1 MPIRNDIT
9 VVSGAG
15 YDTSGNGGRKLVI
28 LDSGTQYAAVK
39 NGTTNF
45 QIYASADNWGVSDLF
60 ATINAV
66 PGDITLSTDGKSI
79 FVVYANGITAVAFLT
94 IDENGL
100 VSNSVNIDTLQSN
113 IGNVSVHVNEAKT
126 EVHAAWASEN
136 STYNMSFN
144 IRYAKGKI
152 NNNGIVSWNPAVQV
166 TKMNSGMI
174 DVRNPTVITKDG
186 SPYIIADSNALFT
199 TTSYTVNRGTIVV
212 FKEGLGLTTHTSASI
227 DSSWSFNTIYDAFN
241 SFTQSNPSAM
251 FIPQS
256 VNGLGNGRIW
266 VAWGGK
272 DGGESYQDNVRL
284 SYSDDNGVNWSAM
297 QKLTTGNQSGN
308 SNWYPSITA
317 NTSNNIFVM
326 YNKYTNGVNSEVVQL
341 AYNGSTWTPTT
352 VHSNGSSAN
361 YTHVSA
367 LFDLSVD
374 LSKPLFIYRN
384 NSKVGFY
391 GTWTRTTI
399 NVTQGSIG
407 QKTTRLNLL
416 TYAISTDGSM
426 SSIVE
431 KVNGVTIGTRS
442 AVSGQSLIVGLTQ
455 AQWDAIKYG
464 RYKDITGGS
473 NTLTITMG
481 IKTFTYTF
489 DKRPLTDITSI
500 TQAVADS
507 QNVYIPAVKSKLA
520 NVIRSKGGTV
530 NDTDSF
536 ETMTNVITGITAGKR
551 WAKGDFAT
559 LAATYTDNY
568 VSGLE
573 FTPNLILVVSTAG
586 TSAALSLCT
595 SPAYTYQSSNMT
607 GNILPG
613 GFKFQKTT
621 TTTAAT
627 WIAYE

>member
-1 MPIRNDIT
+1 
-9 VVSGAG
+9 
-15 YDTSGNGGRKLVI
+15 
-28 LDSGTQYAAVK
+28 
-39 NGTTNF
+39 
-45 QIYASADNWGVSDLF
+45 
-60 ATINAV
+60 
-66 PGDITLSTDGKSI
+66 
-79 FVVYANGITAVAFLT
+79 
-94 IDENGL
+94 
-100 VSNSVNIDTLQSN
+100 
-113 IGNVSVHVNEAKT
+113 
-126 EVHAAWASEN
+126 
-136 STYNMSFN
+136 
-144 IRYAKGKI
+144 
-152 NNNGIVSWNPAVQV
+152 
-166 TKMNSGMI
+166 
-174 DVRNPTVITKDG
+174 
-186 SPYIIADSNALFT
+186 
-199 TTSYTVNRGTIVV
+199 
-212 FKEGLGLTTHTSASI
+212 
-227 DSSWSFNTIYDAFN
+227 
-241 SFTQSNPSAM
+241 
-251 FIPQS
+251 
-256 VNGLGNGRIW
+256 
-266 VAWGGK
+266 
-272 DGGESYQDNVRL
+272 
-284 SYSDDNGVNWSAM
+284 
-297 QKLTTGNQSGN
+297 
-308 SNWYPSITA
+308 
-317 NTSNNIFVM
+317 
-326 YNKYTNGVNSEVVQL
+326 
-341 AYNGSTWTPTT
+341 
-352 VHSNGSSAN
+352 
-361 YTHVSA
+361 
-367 LFDLSVD
+367 
-374 LSKPLFIYRN
+374 
-384 NSKVGFY
+384 
-391 GTWTRTTI
+391 
-399 NVTQGSIG
+399 
-407 QKTTRLNLL
+407 
-416 TYAISTDGSM
+416 M